1 MGARPCCLRHPQIS
15 FGEKPLACPY
25 CHTPGP
31 LVPWEEGQALGHTHF
46 CSAWIPRVAVETLGI
61 PCFLTGMAR
70 GLLGRNHPLHFRQ
83 NRRAALKKADVVV
96 LAGGPGPPTL
106 PPFPLPL
113 GTSLPV

>member
-1 MGARPCCLRHPQIS
+1 M
-15 FGEKPLACPY
+15 
-25 CHTPGP
+25 PGP

-61 PCFLTGMAR
+61 PCFLAGMAR

-106 PPFPLPL
+106 PPFSLPL
-113 GTSLPV
+113 GPSLPM